1 MQHPPP
7 PPNKN
12 NKSQQF
18 YGNRIA
24 HIKPKNKRPKQQK
37 NINNKKSAQFAV
49 KSVMNNAKLLT
60 IFFCHDAE
68 LSSNVRQIDRQCH
81 QVKKIV
87 SILV

>member
-37 NINNKKSAQFAV
+37 NINNKKSAQLAV
-49 KSVMNNAKLLT
+49 KSVMNNAKLL
-60 IFFCHDAE
+60 IILFAMMRNCLAM
-68 LSSNVRQIDRQCH
+68 SDRQTDSA
-81 QVKKIV
+81 IR
-87 SILV
+87 